1 MAFRWKIKSS
11 LNFQCYIQ
19 EDSCVVFSEIAGE
32 LFFLNDIGYL
42 IFQYLMKNDTRF
54 VTEVELY
61 EQIAHSQLYCDDKNS
76 ESGSIQILL
85 QELTKRQLVCQQSIE

>member
-1 MAFRWKIKSS
+1 
-11 LNFQCYIQ
+11 
-19 EDSCVVFSEIAGE
+19 
-32 LFFLNDIGYL
+32 
-42 IFQYLMKNDTRF
+42 MKNDARF

-61 EQIAHSQLYCDDKNS
+61 EQIAHSHLYCDDKNS